1 MNNKL
6 FVYGIDDKDFIIL
19 KKYITVAKVYALDD
33 SILNETVKEVTDIP
47 YMNYKCSRKE
57 NAFLLLASDDY
68 ATAWKL
74 IIDQLKKTK
83 LNIDFIKMSVTNS
96 NLKWPMHILF
106 EHVLSEDKLFKKR
119 LELKQEMVN
128 ASSLNQDNNNQQFIN
143 CLTNAFNIYQNDK
156 STIEDITKIID
167 ELKMYEGLS

>member
-6 FVYGIDDKDFIIL
+6 FVYGIDDQDFLTL

-33 SILNETVKEVTDIP
+33 SILNDTVKEVTDIP
-47 YMNYKCSRKE
+47 YMNYTCSKKD
-57 NAFLLLASDDY
+57 NAFLLLASDDNGSG
-68 ATAWKL
+68 WKM
-74 IIDQLKKTK
+74 IIDQLKKAK
-83 LNIDFIKMSVTNS
+83 LDINFIKISVTNS

-128 ASSLNQDNNNQQFIN
+128 ASSLNQDNSNEDFIN
-143 CLTNAFNIYQNDK
+143 CLSKAFSIYQDDK
-156 STIEDITKIID
+156 SSVDDMIHIID